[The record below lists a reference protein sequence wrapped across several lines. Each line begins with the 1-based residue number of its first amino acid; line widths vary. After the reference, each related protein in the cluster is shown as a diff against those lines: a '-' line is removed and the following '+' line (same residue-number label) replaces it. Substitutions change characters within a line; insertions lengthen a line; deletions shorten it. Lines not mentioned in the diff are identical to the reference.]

1 VAIKKH
7 YIVTA
12 DGLSAIKVLSA
23 LVPEI
28 SKQKLKQ
35 AMQYGAIWLTRAG
48 NTNRIRR
55 VKKEL
60 YIGDEL
66 HLYYDE
72 NILFGE
78 IPSARLVV
86 DEGDYSIWNKPNGML
101 SQGTKWG
108 DHSSITRW
116 VELFGLEQNNISPR
130 PCFLVHRLD
139 RATSGLIIIAH
150 SKKVASKLAT
160 LFETRQ
166 IEKRYTVIVSGHY
179 PANEKHKAINSDID
193 GKSAK
198 SIVLSSEYDEQTNQ
212 TKLLVK
218 IETGRKHQIRKHL
231 SGVGFPVV
239 GDRLYGDLDIGEEAL
254 PDLMLRSCYLEFV
267 CPVSNIRKVY
277 SIS

>member
-1 VAIKKH
+1 MAIKKH